1 MCGTGAGFR
10 IALSIFADR
19 PSEEYFENSP
29 VLQDWVTAT
38 DILVVF
44 PIKHYEGRIESNS
57 INTNQSEE
65 ISLSEELILIST
77 SVCQIWRLVGGAS
90 VMATRSSVTLTSSV
104 S

>member
-10 IALSIFADR
+10 IALSIFEDR

-29 VLQDWVTAT
+29 VLQDWMTAT

-44 PIKHYEGRIESNS
+44 LMKHYEGRIESNS

-65 ISLSEELILIST
+65 ISLSEEVYSNKHI
-77 SVCQIWRLVGGAS
+77 
-90 VMATRSSVTLTSSV
+90 SV
-104 S
+104 SDLAIGGRCKCNGH